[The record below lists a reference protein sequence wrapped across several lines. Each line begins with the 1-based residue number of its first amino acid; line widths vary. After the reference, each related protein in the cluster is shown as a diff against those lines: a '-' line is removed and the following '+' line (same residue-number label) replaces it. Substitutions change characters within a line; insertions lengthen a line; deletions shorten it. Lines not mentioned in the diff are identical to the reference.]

1 MAVDVM
7 SYSND
12 LAGLKEFEANNY
24 KNPFTGS
31 SVELVEKPKD
41 SDTLALYIENYAE
54 LMDQE
59 SDVEHKD
66 ALIQAE
72 DAKVD
77 DVAMPYKRVAVEH
90 TVEDVS
96 HDKDV
101 IHMSLQQFVNT
112 TLASFHKVYENT
124 EQFTK
129 PAMTEAVSY
138 VHLIDDIV
146 DKVAPEV
153 SADKTIVPAYDSD
166 HVVPKSQP
174 VVEDTS
180 DDYGVDF

>member
-1 MAVDVM
+1 MSVDVM
-7 SYSND
+7 SYVND
-12 LAGLKEFEANNY
+12 AASVKEFEAQTY

-72 DAKVD
+72 DSKV
-77 DVAMPYKRVAVEH
+77 VEPAVGYKRIQVEN
-90 TVEDVS
+90 TVEDVA

-112 TLASFHKVYENT
+112 TLASFHKIYENT

-129 PAMTEAVSY
+129 SIPTEAVSY
-138 VHLIDDIV
+138 VHLVDDIV
-146 DKVAPEV
+146 DKVTQEAATEEPVV
-153 SADKTIVPAYDSD
+153 SAYDSE

-174 VVEDTS
+174 VAEDTS
-180 DDYGVDF
+180 DDYDIGF